1 MTARI
6 ATDPKAFSKSFF
18 EEISNTKING
28 EYDGIFRVV
37 LFYIWRGCSISQEAG
52 ISGKCDPYTSLLTLS
67 SYESVL
73 GILQLIRIGYH
84 ADALIL
90 LRVLMEKIAIVGY
103 LGENRHDISRY
114 VKNNNLLYKPALKW
128 AKEKSL
134 PNWMILYSQLS
145 NIVHSNK
152 VGFAAHINNHTD
164 IGKAFRL
171 ATKKNSIAGNLEE
184 ELLGLTVYSLLALDT
199 FALSL
204 IQNTQTNPF
213 SSDQDMVN
221 NVGIED
227 FNTFKEFLNKLAN
240 RYKDA

>member
-1 MTARI
+1 MTAKI
-6 ATDPKAFSKSFF
+6 ATDPKAFQESFF
-18 EEISNTKING
+18 EEISNTQING
-28 EYDGIFRVV
+28 EYDGIFRVI
-37 LFYIWRGCSISQEAG
+37 LFYIWRGCSISQESG
-52 ISGKCDPYTSLLTLS
+52 ISGKCDPYTSLLALS

-134 PNWMILYSQLS
+134 PNWMILYNQLS
-145 NIVHSNK
+145 SIVHSNK

-171 ATKKNSIAGNLEE
+171 ATEKYPTAVDVEE

-199 FALSL
+199 LTLLF

-213 SSDQDMVN
+213 SSDQDMIN
-221 NVGIED
+221 NVGIKD
-227 FNTFKEFLNKLAN
+227 FKAFSDFLHKLVDQ
-240 RYKDA
+240 YKDT